1 MQRYIAA
8 LWRNLRRE
16 KLYAVVNIAGL
27 SLGIACSLVLG
38 QFLRKELSYDQ
49 HYPQYRNIFRVENEF
64 TSGGSSQRWADT
76 SQMLGPML
84 QEQYPEVKAFVR
96 FQHNGNT
103 LGKGTPIRRGD
114 DVYYWEDTYW
124 VDPNVFDLFP
134 ADVIYGDPKT
144 ALQQTNT
151 IAVSQKFART
161 YFGNA
166 NPVGEIV
173 TTEAGTRQKIT
184 LVFADQPANTHLRY
198 DMLFSNNVSWLRGP
212 DDASQRRQWLWGTNN
227 YTYVLMDPQFKV
239 GDWARISDDFY
250 RRFMAEIGRDAG
262 TTWHSWVQPLAD
274 IHLHADVGGDLPT
287 RNRIYLYG
295 CGAVGIFILLVACI
309 NYMNLATAR
318 ATRRARSVGIRKI
331 LGASRASLALQFL
344 GEAIGFA
351 LIALVLGV
359 LLVKLALAVTPL
371 GDLMDHEVTLDFLRD
386 PGLAIGLIGLTVLIG
401 LLSGIYPAFYLSH
414 WAPLTALTGRY
425 LAGKVN
431 LLIREGLVILQFT
444 VSTAVIAATLLMM
457 AQMHYVAGKDL
468 GFSKENRLIVT
479 LRGVPTLEK
488 VQSMRSELAA
498 DSHILGIAQVNA
510 MLGETDSSGR
520 FQIESNSGAMESRQL
535 AFMPASPEFARVMG
549 LKIVQGR
556 DFSQDQ
562 LTDDSTNALVNEA
575 LVREM
580 RWTEPAGKRVKFGD
594 QVGHVVGVV
603 RDFNFKSLHTAIGPF
618 ALRLLNTDYSRI
630 DIINRPFAI
639 QKLVVNVSGQD
650 IEQTLAH
657 ISSVVR
663 EADPRHPFEFEFLDA
678 KLDQLYKDE
687 HQLTRLMGIFAGVCI
702 FIACLGLFGLAAFAT
717 EQRTREIG
725 TRKVLG
731 ASPLQII
738 MLLCRRIL
746 LLVAVASVIASVIA
760 YFAIDTWTAGFAY
773 RAPVDYYIF
782 VIAAAAAAAVAFL
795 TIALQSWRAATA
807 DPVEA
812 LRHV

>member
-1 MQRYIAA
+1 MQRYLAV

-16 KLYAVVNIAGL
+16 KLYAAINIAGL

-49 HYPQYRNIFRVENEF
+49 HYPQYRNIYRIENEF

-114 DVYYWEDTYW
+114 DVYYWGDTYW
-124 VDPNVFDLFP
+124 VDANVFDVFP
-134 ADVIYGDPKT
+134 PEVIYGDPKT
-144 ALQQTNT
+144 ALKQTNT

-161 YFGNA
+161 YFGDA
-166 NPVGEIV
+166 NPIGEIV

-184 LVFADQPANTHLRY
+184 LVFADQPANTHLKY
-198 DMLFSNNVSWLRGP
+198 DMLFSNNVAFLRSP

-239 GDWARISDDFY
+239 GDWARINDDFY
-250 RRFMAEIGRDAG
+250 KRFMEETGRDVG
-262 TTWHSWVQPLAD
+262 STWHSWLQPLAD
-274 IHLHADVGGDLPT
+274 IHLHADVGGDMPT

-295 CGAVGIFILLVACI
+295 CAAVGIFILLVACI

-386 PGLAIGLIGLTVLIG
+386 PGLTIGLIGLTVLMG
-401 LLSGIYPAFYLSH
+401 LLAGLYPAFYLSH

-431 LLIREGLVILQFT
+431 LLVREALVVLQFT
-444 VSTAVIAATLLMM
+444 VSTAVIAATLLMV

-468 GFSKENRLIVT
+468 GFSKENRLVVT

-488 VQSMRSELAA
+488 VQSIRSELAA

-520 FQIESNSGAMESRQL
+520 FRIENNSGADGIQAAGLHASQSGVRPGHGAENSAGPGFFPGPAHRRQRQCAGQRGAGSRDGVGRARRQT
-535 AFMPASPEFARVMG
+535 PA
-549 LKIVQGR
+549 
-556 DFSQDQ
+556 
-562 LTDDSTNALVNEA
+562 
-575 LVREM
+575 VR
-580 RWTEPAGKRVKFGD
+580 
-594 QVGHVVGVV
+594 
-603 RDFNFKSLHTAIGPF
+603 
-618 ALRLLNTDYSRI
+618 
-630 DIINRPFAI
+630 
-639 QKLVVNVSGQD
+639 
-650 IEQTLAH
+650 
-657 ISSVVR
+657 
-663 EADPRHPFEFEFLDA
+663 
-678 KLDQLYKDE
+678 
-687 HQLTRLMGIFAGVCI
+687 
-702 FIACLGLFGLAAFAT
+702 
-717 EQRTREIG
+717 
-725 TRKVLG
+725 
-731 ASPLQII
+731 
-738 MLLCRRIL
+738 
-746 LLVAVASVIASVIA
+746 
-760 YFAIDTWTAGFAY
+760 
-773 RAPVDYYIF
+773 
-782 VIAAAAAAAVAFL
+782 
-795 TIALQSWRAATA
+795 
-807 DPVEA
+807 
-812 LRHV
+812 